1 LFSDG
6 TIFNEAP
13 EGGEF
18 QRIEIN
24 EYGGYVQL
32 SKTLKR
38 DDYDALILTGSLRY
52 DKNENF
58 DGQTTPR
65 ISAVYSPAKNHH
77 IRASFQTGFRNPDT
91 QAQFIFFN
99 VGTNILLGSTEANAA
114 RYGVHNGG
122 AWTFDS
128 YQTGDPAQYQTANI
142 PYVKPEQLKAFEI
155 GYKVTSPKVLIDLN
169 YYYTDYTDFIGG
181 TYIVS
186 KEASVQRGVTL
197 PAGTVFSPYYN
208 SPAKINSSGVGVG
221 LTYNL
226 PFKGY
231 QLLANYNYAQF
242 SQDKGQDPNFRANF
256 NTPEHKYNVGL
267 NYYESSNN
275 FSFNINYRWQDELLW
290 ESDFGIGPIASYG
303 VFDVQTSY
311 RLAAMKSTIKL
322 GANNLFG
329 GDYRTNFGGPFVG
342 QVYYLSITFD
352 PNQFTK

>member
-1 LFSDG
+1 
-6 TIFNEAP
+6 
-13 EGGEF
+13 
-18 QRIEIN
+18 
-24 EYGGYVQL
+24 
-32 SKTLKR
+32 
-38 DDYDALILTGSLRY
+38 
-52 DKNENF
+52 
-58 DGQTTPR
+58 
-65 ISAVYSPAKNHH
+65 
-77 IRASFQTGFRNPDT
+77 
-91 QAQFIFFN
+91 
-99 VGTNILLGSTEANAA
+99 LGSTEANAA